1 LLSTTNYIALEVC
14 RKRFDIYRVFL
25 QNYLLAFIKSMPD
38 SYLDPKLM
46 PKPNPDRK
54 LMPKLA
60 SDPEK
65 TINDPE
71 Y

>member
-1 LLSTTNYIALEVC
+1 VC
-14 RKRFDIYRVFL
+14 FY
-25 QNYLLAFIKSMPD
+25 QNYLLAFIKSMPA

-46 PKPNPDRK
+46 PKPDPDRK